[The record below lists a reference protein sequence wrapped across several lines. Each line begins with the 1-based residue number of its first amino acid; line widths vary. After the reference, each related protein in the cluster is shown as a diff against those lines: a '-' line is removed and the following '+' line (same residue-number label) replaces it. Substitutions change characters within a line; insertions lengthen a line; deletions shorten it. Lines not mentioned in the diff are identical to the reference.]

1 MTNPNARRLT
11 LIAALLGWGLDGVE
25 MGVFPVIAR
34 PALVQLLNSTD
45 DELIR
50 RWNAGLAIAF
60 LVGAALGG
68 YLFGHLGDRIGRVR
82 AMSLSVLTY
91 SLGTGVAALANS
103 PLQLVALR
111 FLAAMGMGGEW
122 SLGVALV
129 VETWPERWRPIL
141 AGLIGA
147 AVNVGYIVVA
157 VVTLNIDAAANWRVV
172 LGWCALPALLTFLIR
187 MKVPESNRWEKRAKP
202 QTALKWKR
210 NALIGALAVSPFLVA
225 VWGAVQFTQLWAQQ
239 MTNDPRAGSL
249 VQIISALSAIVGS
262 LSATVTLANISR
274 RRSYFALSVLA
285 LGCAQ
290 YLFLAHDQFGASFLG
305 GVALV
310 GFISGVFT
318 GWFALYLPELFPT
331 SVRATGQGIAYNSGR
346 IFAAIGVAL
355 TLNVRGNYS
364 AVCALVSL
372 AYVFG
377 IIIAW
382 WLPETAGRSLE

>member
-1 MTNPNARRLT
+1 
-11 LIAALLGWGLDGVE
+11 LGWGLDGVE

-34 PALVQLLNSTD
+34 PALIQLLNSTD

-103 PLQLVALR
+103 PLQLVVLR

-129 VETWPERWRPIL
+129 VETWPERWRPLL

-147 AVNVGYIVVA
+147 AVNVGYLVVA

-172 LGWCALPALLTFLIR
+172 LGWCVLPALLTFFIR
-187 MKVPESNRWEKRAKP
+187 MKVPESNRWEKGAKP
-202 QTALKWKR
+202 QAALKWKR

-239 MTNDPRAGSL
+239 MTNDARAGSL

-355 TLNVRGNYS
+355 TLNVRGNYP

>member
-1 MTNPNARRLT
+1 MTSPNARRLT

-34 PALVQLLNSTD
+34 PALIQLLNSSD

-103 PLQLVALR
+103 PLQLVVLR

-129 VETWPERWRPIL
+129 VETWPERWRPLL

-147 AVNVGYIVVA
+147 AVNVGFLVVA

-172 LGWCALPALLTFLIR
+172 LGWCVLPALLTFFIR

-202 QTALKWKR
+202 QAALKWKR

-239 MTNDPRAGSL
+239 MTNDARAGSL

-355 TLNVRGNYS
+355 TLNVRGNYP

-382 WLPETAGRSLE
+382 WLPETAGRSFE